1 MPYLGRAPTGTGSVT
16 EIDGDLKITGQLT
29 AQDTLFKMILDGTDG
44 SSTNA
49 SDNIIIEDGGTDGSG
64 TDAGDDICTEK
75 DTSNKVGGGNIVDI
89 TGQTTGKVLQSLY
102 SEYTGQGTLSG
113 TIPTDAS
120 IPQVDE
126 GNELFSQAIT
136 ASSGSNTIEIVAVI
150 YGAPQGT
157 ANTNAA
163 IFLDGGSD
171 AIYACQTGH
180 DAGGGNEPANGVV
193 RFRVSAVD
201 TSEHTYTVRVGP
213 NTGNYFP
220 NSNQATNIFPGVA
233 KCTMTVTEYS
243 A

>member
-1 MPYLGRAPTGTGSVT
+1 MFFGDILSDRIGPLRNTHVNFKIHKLNSK
-16 EIDGDLKITGQLT
+16 EIL
-29 AQDTLFKMILDGTDG
+29 
-44 SSTNA
+44 
-49 SDNIIIEDGGTDGSG
+49 
-64 TDAGDDICTEK
+64 
-75 DTSNKVGGGNIVDI
+75 IVDC
-89 TGQTTGKVLQSLY
+89 QK
-102 SEYTGQGTLSG
+102 SENNPCFYNAKEFYIRHNPKAQLL
-113 TIPTDAS
+113 
-120 IPQVDE
+120 E